1 VIGRRLGP
9 AAYTGL
15 IRTSGVSFGDFYD
28 SYYGEN
34 ATPRHYAEAN
44 ADDTEEESQTAPTY
58 SKPTFVPGHARKYS
72 RMPSRV
78 P

>member
-1 VIGRRLGP
+1 LGP
-9 AAYTGL
+9 TAYTGL
-15 IRTSGVSFGDFYD
+15 IRTSRISFGDFYD

-34 ATPRHYAEAN
+34 ATPRHYAEAE
-44 ADDTEEESQTAPTY
+44 AEDKEEEMQVKTTY
-58 SKPTFVPGHARKYS
+58 NKPTFVPGHARKYS